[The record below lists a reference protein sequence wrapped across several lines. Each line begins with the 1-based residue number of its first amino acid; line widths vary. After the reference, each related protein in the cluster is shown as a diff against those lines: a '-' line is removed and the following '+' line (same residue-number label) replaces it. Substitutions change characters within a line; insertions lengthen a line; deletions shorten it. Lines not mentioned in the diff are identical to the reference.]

1 MKYSGVEWI
10 GEIPDNW
17 NVKAI
22 RECLFERNE
31 KNNQLQETT
40 ILSLS
45 AKDGVTLYDGENHSG
60 NKPREDLSGYK
71 IVKENDIVANSM
83 NILSGSV
90 GLSKYN
96 GVVSPVYYIYHIRN
110 SKDNIRYFSYIF
122 QCNEFQ
128 KNLRRLGKGILIRE
142 SEDGKLNTIRTKVPP
157 YQLSIERIP
166 YPDEYLQKCIV
177 KLLDKKTKEIDSLI
191 EIENQQIEKL
201 KEYVESS
208 IYEYLKKELGVS
220 INDMSFESRTSM
232 KKIGAL
238 SNLVTKQTGFDYSN
252 TIKPTM
258 LDSPNEDS
266 LPYLQTRNFKN
277 NYFNLNT
284 EFYVPKSTW
293 EQFPKLI
300 LDDETLLFSI
310 VGASI
315 GNVAIFPKSEK
326 AFLGGAICR
335 VNLVDKEYA
344 LFIKEIML
352 SKFGQEQIN
361 RKINSNAQ
369 GTITV
374 QNVRDFLIPMPSKKD
389 AIRIGLKCESKRKEV
404 DDLIAIK
411 EKKIDELTE
420 YKKSLI
426 YEYVT
431 GKKEVC

>member
-1 MKYSGVEWI
+1 MKYSGIKWI

-17 NVKAI
+17 NVRKVKQCFYISKEQAH
-22 RECLFERNE
+22 EENP
-31 KNNQLQETT
+31 T
-40 ILSLS
+40 ILSL
-45 AKDGVTLYDGENHSG
+45 ARAGVKVRDISNNEGQLAASYDNYNPVMPGDLLLNPMDLYSGANCSLSEVSGVISPAYINLRKKVELNPKFYDYYFKTQYWAMAMFAHGKGVSFDNRWTMNAETLLNYYLPFPSSDAQ
-60 NKPREDLSGYK
+60 DK
-71 IVKENDIVANSM
+71 IVD
-83 NILSGSV
+83 
-90 GLSKYN
+90 
-96 GVVSPVYYIYHIRN
+96 
-110 SKDNIRYFSYIF
+110 
-122 QCNEFQ
+122 
-128 KNLRRLGKGILIRE
+128 LI
-142 SEDGKLNTIRTKVPP
+142 N
-157 YQLSIERIP
+157 
-166 YPDEYLQKCIV
+166 
-177 KLLDKKTKEIDSLI
+177 KKTAEIDSLI
-191 EIENQQIEKL
+191 DIENQQIEKL

-208 IYEYLKKELGVS
+208 IYEYLKKELGVN
-220 INDMSFESRTSM
+220 INDMSFESRTPM

-258 LDSPNEDS
+258 LDNPNEDS

-300 LDDETLLFSI
+300 LYDETLLFSI

-389 AIRIGLKCESKRKEV
+389 AVRIGRKCESMRKEV
-404 DDLIAIK
+404 DDLIKIK
-411 EKKIDELTE
+411 EKKIDELAE
-420 YKKSLI
+420 YKRSLI

>member
-10 GEIPDNW
+10 GEIPDKW
-17 NVKAI
+17 NLVRLKDICINKKEVAG
-22 RECLFERNE
+22 EKSSEYERLALTLNGVIKRPKDDQE
-31 KNNQLQETT
+31 GLQPKEFDTYQ
-40 ILSLS
+40 IL
-45 AKDGVTLYDGENHSG
+45 E
-60 NKPREDLSGYK
+60 
-71 IVKENDIVANSM
+71 ENDFVFKMIDLQ
-83 NILSGSV
+83 NISTSRV
-90 GLSKYN
+90 GLSPYT
-96 GVVSPVYYIYHIRN
+96 GLVSPAYIRFA
-110 SKDNIRYFSYIF
+110 SKKKGQF
-122 QCNEFQ
+122 NEFIHYYLLSLWHNCVYNNIAGDGVRSALNATDMG
-128 KNLRRLGKGILIRE
+128 NLKC
-142 SEDGKLNTIRTKVPP
+142 
-157 YQLSIERIP
+157 P
-166 YPDEYLQKCIV
+166 YPTEDQQRKIAGFLNQK
-177 KLLDKKTKEIDSLI
+177 TEEIDSLI

-258 LDSPNEDS
+258 LDNPNEDS

-352 SKFGQEQIN
+352 SKFGQEQIY

-389 AIRIGLKCESKRKEV
+389 AVRIGQKCESMRKEV
-404 DDLIAIK
+404 DDLITIK
-411 EKKIDELTE
+411 EKKIDVLTE

>member
-10 GEIPDNW
+10 GEIPENW
-17 NVKAI
+17 KLNKI
-22 RECLFERNE
+22 GQLFNLRNE
-31 KNNQLQETT
+31 KVSDKDYSPLSVSKGGIVPQMENVAKSDASDDRKLVLKGDFAINSRSDRKMSCGVSPLDGSVSLINT
-40 ILSLS
+40 ILYP
-45 AKDGVTLYDGENHSG
+45 K
-60 NKPREDLSGYK
+60 
-71 IVKENDIVANSM
+71 NDDVIYNDYMNYLLKNYGFAEEFYRWGHGIVADLWTTKWQEMKSIM
-83 NILSGSV
+83 LPLPSV
-90 GLSKYN
+90 
-96 GVVSPVYYIYHIRN
+96 
-110 SKDNIRYFSYIF
+110 
-122 QCNEFQ
+122 Q
-128 KNLRRLGKGILIRE
+128 KQKATY
-142 SEDGKLNTIRTKVPP
+142 DFLN
-157 YQLSIERIP
+157 
-166 YPDEYLQKCIV
+166 QK
-177 KLLDKKTKEIDSLI
+177 TEEIDSLI

-220 INDMSFESRTSM
+220 IKDMSFESRTSM

-258 LDSPNEDS
+258 LDNPNEDS

-352 SKFGQEQIN
+352 SRFGQEQIN

-389 AIRIGLKCESKRKEV
+389 AVRIGQKCESMRKEV
-404 DDLIAIK
+404 DDLITIK
-411 EKKIDELTE
+411 EKKIDVLTE

>member
-1 MKYSGVEWI
+1 MKYSGIKWI

-17 NVKAI
+17 NVRKVKQCFYISKEQAHEENPI
-22 RECLFERNE
+22 
-31 KNNQLQETT
+31 
-40 ILSLS
+40 ILSL
-45 AKDGVTLYDGENHSG
+45 ARAGVKVRDISNNEGQLAASYDNYNPVMPGDLLLNPMDLYSGANCSLSEVSGVISPAYINLRKKVELNPKFYDYYFKTQYWAMAMFAHGKGVSFDNRWTMNAETLLNYYLPFTSSDVQ
-60 NKPREDLSGYK
+60 DK
-71 IVKENDIVANSM
+71 IVD
-83 NILSGSV
+83 
-90 GLSKYN
+90 
-96 GVVSPVYYIYHIRN
+96 
-110 SKDNIRYFSYIF
+110 
-122 QCNEFQ
+122 
-128 KNLRRLGKGILIRE
+128 LI
-142 SEDGKLNTIRTKVPP
+142 N
-157 YQLSIERIP
+157 
-166 YPDEYLQKCIV
+166 
-177 KLLDKKTKEIDSLI
+177 KKTAEIDSLI

-220 INDMSFESRTSM
+220 IKDMSFESRTSM

-258 LDSPNEDS
+258 LDNPNEDS

-389 AIRIGLKCESKRKEV
+389 AVRIGQKCESMRKEV
-404 DDLIAIK
+404 DDLITIK
-411 EKKIDELTE
+411 GKKIDVLTE